1 MLNRSGGWSGLL
13 TVCAIWSE
21 QRRHGRPPPAAAGLA
36 EAAAPYGK
44 TADVAAAEL
53 HAGDLLRLGRRRPG
67 PRRLPGLRR
76 PHTALVQISGGPRV
90 HAMRAIEALGIP
102 AMLGTGVTITSA
114 GPRTREPVTVTV
126 AAGGLEAAWERATTV
141 VFTGQHASCTP
152 DSGPG
157 TGPAV
162 AAADLCCGYT
172 SFFTSRASAT
182 AWAHAHREVTGQV
195 LDQASARQS
204 GTQIFGPVLAGAG

>member
-1 MLNRSGGWSGLL
+1 M
-13 TVCAIWSE
+13 
-21 QRRHGRPPPAAAGLA
+21 
-36 EAAAPYGK
+36 
-44 TADVAAAEL
+44 
-53 HAGDLLRLGRRRPG
+53 
-67 PRRLPGLRR
+67 
-76 PHTALVQISGGPRV
+76 
-90 HAMRAIEALGIP
+90 HAMRAIEVLGIP
-102 AMLGTGVTITSA
+102 AMFGTGVTITSA
-114 GPRTREPVTVTV
+114 GPRTGEPVTVTV
-126 AAGGLEAAWERATTV
+126 AAGGLEAAWEWATTV

-152 DSGPG
+152 GSGPG

-204 GTQIFGPVLAGAG
+204 GT

>member
-1 MLNRSGGWSGLL
+1 MNRSGGWSGLL

-21 QRRHGRPPPAAAGLA
+21 QRRHGRPPSAAAGLA
-36 EAAAPYGK
+36 EAAAP
-44 TADVAAAEL
+44 TARQLTWWRPSCTPGTCCAWDAAGQVRAAYPVSAVPTPHWCRSAEVR
-53 HAGDLLRLGRRRPG
+53 AC
-67 PRRLPGLRR
+67 
-76 PHTALVQISGGPRV
+76 
-90 HAMRAIEALGIP
+90 MRCAIEALGIP

-152 DSGPG
+152 GSGPG

-162 AAADLCCGYT
+162 AAADLCCGY
-172 SFFTSRASAT
+172 SLLLILSAT
-182 AWAHAHREVTGQV
+182 VLPGGRWPGGGDDHRDPVTPDRDAGQDAAH
-195 LDQASARQS
+195 L
-204 GTQIFGPVLAGAG
+204 

>member
-1 MLNRSGGWSGLL
+1 M
-13 TVCAIWSE
+13 
-21 QRRHGRPPPAAAGLA
+21 
-36 EAAAPYGK
+36 
-44 TADVAAAEL
+44 
-53 HAGDLLRLGRRRPG
+53 
-67 PRRLPGLRR
+67 
-76 PHTALVQISGGPRV
+76 
-90 HAMRAIEALGIP
+90 HAMRAIEVLGIP
-102 AMLGTGVTITSA
+102 AMFGTGVTITSA
-114 GPRTREPVTVTV
+114 CPRTGEPVTVTV
-126 AAGGLEAAWERATTV
+126 AAGGLEAAWEWATTV

-152 DSGPG
+152 GSGPG

>member
-13 TVCAIWSE
+13 TVCAIRSE
-21 QRRHGRPPPAAAGLA
+21 QRRHGRRLLGWLRLPPS
-36 EAAAPYGK
+36 
-44 TADVAAAEL
+44 TARQLTWWRPSCTPGTCCAWDVAGQVRAAYPL
-53 HAGDLLRLGRRRPG
+53 SAVAT
-67 PRRLPGLRR
+67 
-76 PHTALVQISGGPRV
+76 PHLVQISGGPRV

-114 GPRTREPVTVTV
+114 GPRTGEPVTVTV
-126 AAGGLEAAWERATTV
+126 AAGGLEAAWEPATTV

-152 DSGPG
+152 GSGPG

-195 LDQASARQS
+195 LDQASAWQS
-204 GTQIFGPVLAGAG
+204 GT